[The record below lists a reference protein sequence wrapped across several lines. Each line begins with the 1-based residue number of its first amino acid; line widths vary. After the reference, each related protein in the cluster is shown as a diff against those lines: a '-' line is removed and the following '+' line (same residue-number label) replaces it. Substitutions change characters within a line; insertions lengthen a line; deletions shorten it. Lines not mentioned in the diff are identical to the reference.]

1 MTIEQLYI
9 IFKQHPSVE
18 TDTRK
23 LKPDDIFFALKGD
36 NFNGNAFAK
45 KALEGGAAYAVID
58 EKEFEISEK
67 TILVNDVLTALQQ
80 LAKHHR
86 EQFNIPVLAITG
98 SNGKTTTKELIHAA
112 LSSSFKTYTTEGNL
126 NNHIGI
132 PLTILKIK
140 ADAEIAVIEMGANH
154 QKEIASYCEYAM
166 PTHGLITNCG
176 KAHLEGFGSIEGVRK
191 GKGELF
197 DYLRN
202 NNGTAFIMSD
212 YEYLFKMSKDIYSII
227 KYGTTNADIEGRI
240 DDADPYLA
248 VEITKGA
255 TTGLI
260 QTQLVGEYNLPNVLA
275 AVALG
280 KYFKVADDKIKSAL
294 ENYFPSNSRS
304 QLIEKGTNKIIL
316 DAYNANPSS
325 MKLAIENFSKLKVE
339 NKVLILGGMAELGTE
354 SIEEHIT
361 LINLIQKYNWKFVTL
376 VGGDFL
382 KINHPFLSFE
392 NNIEAKNWLQKQKFE
407 NSYLLVKGS
416 RSIKLEIILDA

>member
-58 EKEFEISEK
+58 EKEFEICEK

-212 YEYLFKMSKDIYSII
+212 YEYLVKMSKDISSII

-294 ENYFPSNSRS
+294 ENYLPSNSRS